1 MSESVQ
7 VEAARIP
14 ARDRLLAMLR
24 DHGLPAEPEGE
35 VDIRIPCD
43 DGGLDGACDDV
54 LQHVESV
61 VFDLGAPFI
70 PQKHEGV
77 IYVRPAIA

>member
-1 MSESVQ
+1 
-7 VEAARIP
+7 
-14 ARDRLLAMLR
+14 MLR
-24 DHGLPAEPEGE
+24 DHGLTAEPEGE

-43 DGGLDGACDDV
+43 DGAADGACDEI

-77 IYVRPAIA
+77 IYVRPPLA

>member
-1 MSESVQ
+1 
-7 VEAARIP
+7 
-14 ARDRLLAMLR
+14 MLR

-43 DGGLDGACDDV
+43 DGGAEGACEDV
-54 LQHVESV
+54 LAYVESV
-61 VFDLGAPFI
+61 VFDLGGSFV

-77 IYVRPAIA
+77 IYVRPPLA